1 MTSARP
7 APFRPVAQAIGM
19 SRDGRLVRLVPMT
32 ASLADAVGPGLAGID
47 PWARVGYA
55 PERMTGFLAATES
68 GAQRYAVL
76 VADEPAGTVVIRDP
90 WLHGPYL
97 HLIGLLPPFHGL
109 AIGSRALDWMDAEAR
124 GRYRNLWL
132 CVSEFNDGA
141 RRLYERHGFALAGR
155 LDSLVF
161 DGMTELLMRKRLF
174 G

>member
-1 MTSARP
+1 MTGNRP
-7 APFRPVAQAIGM
+7 PPFRPVAQAIGM
-19 SRDGRLVRLVPMT
+19 SRDGRLVRLVPMS
-32 ASLADAVGPGLAGID
+32 ASLAEAIGPGLAAIE
-47 PWARVGYA
+47 PWARVGYV
-55 PERMTGFLAATES
+55 PERMTGFLAATET

-76 VADEPAGTVVIRDP
+76 VGDEPAGTVVIRDP

-109 AIGSRALDWMDAEAR
+109 GIGSRALDWMDAEVR

-132 CVSEFNDGA
+132 CVSEFNDNA
-141 RRLYERHGFALAGR
+141 RRLYERNGFVLAGR

-161 DGMTELLMRKRLF
+161 DGLTELLMRKRLF

>member
-1 MTSARP
+1 MA
-7 APFRPVAQAIGM
+7 
-19 SRDGRLVRLVPMT
+19 
-32 ASLADAVGPGLAGID
+32 
-47 PWARVGYA
+47 
-55 PERMTGFLAATES
+55 GFLAATEV

-109 AIGSRALDWMDAEAR
+109 GVGSRVLDWMEAEAQ

-161 DGMTELLMRKRLF
+161 DGLTELLMRKRILR
-174 G
+174 

>member
-1 MTSARP
+1 VTGNRP
-7 APFRPVAQAIGM
+7 PPFRPVAQAIGM
-19 SRDGRLVRLVPMT
+19 SRDGRLVRLVPMS
-32 ASLADAVGPGLAGID
+32 ASLAEAIGPGLAAID

-55 PERMTGFLAATES
+55 AERMTGFLAATET

-76 VADEPAGTVVIRDP
+76 VGDQPAGTVVIRDP

-109 AIGSRALDWMDAEAR
+109 GIGSRALDWMDAEVR

-132 CVSEFNDGA
+132 CVSEFNDNA
-141 RRLYERHGFALAGR
+141 RRLYERNGFVLAGR

-161 DGMTELLMRKRLF
+161 DGLTELLMRKRLF